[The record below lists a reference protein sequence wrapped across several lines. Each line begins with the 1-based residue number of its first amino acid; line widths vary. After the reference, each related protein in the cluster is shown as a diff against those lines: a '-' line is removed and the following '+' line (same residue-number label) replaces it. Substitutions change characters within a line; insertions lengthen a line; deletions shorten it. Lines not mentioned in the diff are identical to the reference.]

1 MLSGTGRTVAA
12 TLTVEPSITRSIK
25 GISDLNRLKY
35 FNLCSTGSWYES
47 KLNKCELPNRYDY
60 YTHDLEMTF
69 GRNLS
74 IVKGEVDWGS
84 SIHEDPANPGTVD
97 IPRMI
102 SELNP

>member
-1 MLSGTGRTVAA
+1 MMLWPSKQTFVGLMGCVLMLSGTGRTVAA
-12 TLTVEPSITRSIK
+12 TVTVEPSITRSIK

-69 GRNLS
+69 GR
-74 IVKGEVDWGS
+74 
-84 SIHEDPANPGTVD
+84 
-97 IPRMI
+97 
-102 SELNP
+102 